1 MGPPTD
7 RSVLPATIDRGAA
20 ARLMEPLTE
29 LVALAGAAI
38 LKVDRTRMRID
49 GKADGS
55 PVTEAD
61 LAADRII
68 ADGLNRLAPD
78 IPALSEERVTP
89 GSGGGPAGCPREFFL
104 IDPLDGTKEF
114 VAGRNEFTVNLAL
127 VVDGTPLL
135 GIIGAPAL
143 GLIWR
148 GLVGQGAERL
158 VTGQDWVGA
167 KNGIGH
173 GTGLAQ
179 PIRTRPFPSPG
190 KPWIAAVSRS
200 HGDAATEAFIDARP
214 GAIREKLGSAVKLA
228 KVAEGAVDI
237 YPRLAPTSEWDIAAG
252 HAIVTAAGGKVTD
265 AAGGNLRFGQGPQKG
280 TKDFIVPAFI
290 AWGDPTAG

>member
-1 MGPPTD
+1 MGSPTD
-7 RSVLPATIDRGAA
+7 RPVLSATIDRGAA
-20 ARLMEPLTE
+20 ARLMAPLTE

-89 GSGGGPAGCPREFFL
+89 GSGGGPAGCPRQFFL

-158 VTGQDWVGA
+158 VTGPDGV
-167 KNGIGH
+167 
-173 GTGLAQ
+173 AQ
-179 PIRTRPFPSPG
+179 KTDRATDPHPALPVPRKTLDRGGEPFA
-190 KPWIAAVSRS
+190 WRRR
-200 HGDAATEAFIDARP
+200 D
-214 GAIREKLGSAVKLA
+214 GSL
-228 KVAEGAVDI
+228 
-237 YPRLAPTSEWDIAAG
+237 Y
-252 HAIVTAAGGKVTD
+252 
-265 AAGGNLRFGQGPQKG
+265 
-280 TKDFIVPAFI
+280 
-290 AWGDPTAG
+290 

>member
-1 MGPPTD
+1 MGPPTN
-7 RSVLPATIDRGAA
+7 RPVLSATIDREAA
-20 ARLMEPLTE
+20 ARLMAPLTE

-68 ADGLNRLAPD
+68 AEGLARLAPD
-78 IPALSEERVTP
+78 IPALSEERVAP
-89 GSGGGPAGCPREFFL
+89 GSGGCPKDCPSAFFL

-114 VAGRNEFTVNLAL
+114 VAGRDEFTVNLAL
-127 VVDGTPLL
+127 VVDGTPRL

-143 GLIWR
+143 RLIWR
-148 GLVGQGAERL
+148 GLVGQGTDKHAERL
-158 VTGQDWVGA
+158 GT
-167 KNGIGH
+167 GH
-173 GTGLAQ
+173 GGPVSEPAQ

-190 KPWIAAVSRS
+190 QPWIAAVSRS

-214 GAIREKLGSAVKLA
+214 GAIRERLG
-228 KVAEGAVDI
+228 
-237 YPRLAPTSEWDIAAG
+237 
-252 HAIVTAAGGKVTD
+252 
-265 AAGGNLRFGQGPQKG
+265 
-280 TKDFIVPAFI
+280 
-290 AWGDPTAG
+290 

>member
-1 MGPPTD
+1 MGSPTD
-7 RSVLPATIDRGAA
+7 RPVLSATIDHGAA
-20 ARLMEPLTE
+20 ARLMAPLTE

-38 LKVDRTRMRID
+38 LRVDRTRMRID

-68 ADGLNRLAPD
+68 ADGLARLAPG
-78 IPALSEERVTP
+78 ILALSEERVTP
-89 GSGGGPAGCPREFFL
+89 ESGGCPKDCPRAFFL

-158 VTGQDWVGA
+158 ATGQG
-167 KNGIGH
+167 GH
-173 GTGLAQ
+173 GTGHGIGLAQ
-179 PIRTRPFPSPG
+179 SIRTRSFPSPG
-190 KPWIAAVSRS
+190 KPWVAAVSRS

-214 GAIREKLGSAVKLA
+214 GAIRERLGSAVKLA

-252 HAIVTAAGGKVTD
+252 HAIVTAAGGKITD
-265 AAGGNLRFGQGPQKG
+265 AAGGDLRFGQGIQKG
-280 TKDFIVPAFI
+280 ARDFIVPAFI
-290 AWGDPTAG
+290 AWGDPTAT